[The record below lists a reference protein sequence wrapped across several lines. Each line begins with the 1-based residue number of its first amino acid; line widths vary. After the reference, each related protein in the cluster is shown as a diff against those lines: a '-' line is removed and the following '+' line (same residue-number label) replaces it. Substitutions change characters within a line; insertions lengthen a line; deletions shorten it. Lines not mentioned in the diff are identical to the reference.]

1 MDFWTSPE
9 ALILAT
15 GLPIAVAVVV
25 VAHAVARRSFRP
37 ASRAAAELAV
47 DRAVSVPEPVV
58 ATAPPRRRLID
69 ALAKTRE
76 AFRRRLDDV
85 LGRGGDQERVLEE
98 LEEVLVAADVGI
110 NASTKILARIRAGAG
125 EQGAS
130 LHVLLRRAIEESLG
144 NGQPTVPTT
153 RPWVIL
159 VAGVNGVGKT
169 TSIGKLAHRF
179 QSEGKKVLLV
189 AADTFRA
196 AAIDQLAVWGERV
209 GVDVV
214 RHQSGSDPAAV
225 AFDGVKA
232 AKAREVDVVL
242 VDTAGRLHTKQN
254 LVEELRK
261 VARVV
266 GRELPGAP
274 HEVLLVLDATTGQNA
289 LAQARVFTEAIGV
302 TGIVLS
308 KLDGTAKGGAALAV
322 REELGLP
329 IQYVGVGEAIDD
341 LRRFSPGEFAGALL
355 GDEGS

>member
-1 MDFWTSPE
+1 
-9 ALILAT
+9 LA
-15 GLPIAVAVVV
+15 
-25 VAHAVARRSFRP
+25 
-37 ASRAAAELAV
+37 
-47 DRAVSVPEPVV
+47 
-58 ATAPPRRRLID
+58 D

-76 AFRRRLDDV
+76 AFRRRLDEV
-85 LGRGGDQERVLEE
+85 LGRGGDQERVLDE

-110 NASTKILARIRAGAG
+110 NASTKILARIRAGASA
-125 EQGAS
+125 EGAS
-130 LHVLLRRAIEESLG
+130 LRVLLRRAIEESLG
-144 NGQPTVPTT
+144 NGHPIVPTA

-179 QSEGKKVLLV
+179 RSEGKKVLLV

-196 AAIDQLAVWGERV
+196 AAIDQLAVWAERV

-232 AKAREVDVVL
+232 AKARDVDVVL

-329 IQYVGVGEAIDD
+329 IRYVGVGEAIDD
-341 LRRFSPGEFAGALL
+341 LRRFSPAEFAGALL
-355 GDEGS
+355 GDEGP